1 MRKTIRMPPR
11 LALLCLTLL
20 LYYDIVVEL
29 VGKFDYPHCAQR
41 TKLRHTH
48 THTHTEAG
56 RGERRDKHQTTNC
69 VHYIKNMNSHT
80 HTRTHTDTP
89 IHASGVILTAKLNSV
104 KSKFK

>member
-48 THTHTEAG
+48 TYTHRSGSG
-56 RGERRDKHQTTNC
+56 RATGQASNNKLRSLHKKYEL
-69 VHYIKNMNSHT
+69 T

-89 IHASGVILTAKLNSV
+89 IHTSGVILTAKLNSV